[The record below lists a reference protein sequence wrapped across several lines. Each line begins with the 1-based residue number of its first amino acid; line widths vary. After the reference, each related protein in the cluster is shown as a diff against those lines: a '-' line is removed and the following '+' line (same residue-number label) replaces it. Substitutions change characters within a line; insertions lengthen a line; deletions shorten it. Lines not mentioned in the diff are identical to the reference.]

1 MLKITRSSNSGTTT
15 LALTGRVDV
24 THLPEVRRVVDAE
37 RGQGIVLD
45 LREVNLVDLEVVR
58 FLIEC
63 EAKGIRVVHCPAYVQ
78 EWMVREK
85 RPP

>member
-1 MLKITRSSNSGTTT
+1 MFKITRSTHSGTTT
-15 LALTGRVDV
+15 LALSGRIGLSHLADLRRFVDV
-24 THLPEVRRVVDAE
+24 E

-45 LREVNLVDLEVVR
+45 LREVNLVDREVVR
-58 FLIEC
+58 FLVEC
-63 EAKGIRVVHCPAYVQ
+63 EAEGIRVVHCPAYVQ

>member
-1 MLKITRSSNSGTTT
+1 MFKITRSTHSGTTT
-15 LALTGRVDV
+15 LALSGRVGLS
-24 THLPEVRRVVDAE
+24 HLPDLRRFVDVE

-58 FLIEC
+58 FLVEC
-63 EAKGIRVVHCPAYVQ
+63 EAEGIRVVHCPAYVQ

>member
-1 MLKITRSSNSGTTT
+1 MFKITRSTHSGTTT
-15 LALTGRVDV
+15 LALSGRVGRTD
-24 THLPEVRRVVDAE
+24 LPDLRGFVEAE

-45 LREVNLVDLEVVR
+45 LREVNVVDLEGVR

-63 EAKGIRVVHCPAYVQ
+63 EAEGIRLVHCPAYIQ

-85 RPP
+85 PPP